1 MGPAWVAL
9 SGLPLAE
16 LLSAWREGGGGG
28 GWGGGREAL
37 LLLRLVQTEAAVRG
51 GEAMPAAWG
60 QTMSVRPNQAK
71 PNQCLVC
78 TRSSQGQGGGG
89 EGSDLDLQRGC
100 EQAGK

>member
-1 MGPAWVAL
+1 MEEEEREEVVQEEMEEEGVSPP
-9 SGLPLAE
+9 PL
-16 LLSAWREGGGGG
+16 
-28 GWGGGREAL
+28 
-37 LLLRLVQTEAAVRG
+37 LVQTEAAVRA

-89 EGSDLDLQRGC
+89 EGSDLDL
-100 EQAGK
+100 

>member
-1 MGPAWVAL
+1 MEEEEREEVVQEEMEEEGVSPP
-9 SGLPLAE
+9 PL
-16 LLSAWREGGGGG
+16 
-28 GWGGGREAL
+28 
-37 LLLRLVQTEAAVRG
+37 LVQTEAAVRA

-100 EQAGK
+100 E

>member
-1 MGPAWVAL
+1 MEEEEREELVQEEVEEEGVSPP
-9 SGLPLAE
+9 PL
-16 LLSAWREGGGGG
+16 
-28 GWGGGREAL
+28 
-37 LLLRLVQTEAAVRG
+37 LVQTEAAVRA

-100 EQAGK
+100 E

>member
-1 MGPAWVAL
+1 MEEEEREEVVQ
-9 SGLPLAE
+9 E
-16 LLSAWREGGGGG
+16 EMEEEGGSPPP
-28 GWGGGREAL
+28 L
-37 LLLRLVQTEAAVRG
+37 LVQTEAAVRA

-89 EGSDLDLQRGC
+89 EGSDLDLQRDG
-100 EQAGK
+100 EQAGN

>member
-1 MGPAWVAL
+1 MEEEEREEVVQ
-9 SGLPLAE
+9 E
-16 LLSAWREGGGGG
+16 EMEEEEGGSPPP
-28 GWGGGREAL
+28 L
-37 LLLRLVQTEAAVRG
+37 LVQTEAAVRA

-89 EGSDLDLQRGC
+89 EGSDLELQRRGC
-100 EQAGK
+100 DEAGI

>member
-1 MGPAWVAL
+1 MEEEEREEVVQEEMEEEGVSPP
-9 SGLPLAE
+9 PL
-16 LLSAWREGGGGG
+16 
-28 GWGGGREAL
+28 
-37 LLLRLVQTEAAVRG
+37 LVQTEAAVRA